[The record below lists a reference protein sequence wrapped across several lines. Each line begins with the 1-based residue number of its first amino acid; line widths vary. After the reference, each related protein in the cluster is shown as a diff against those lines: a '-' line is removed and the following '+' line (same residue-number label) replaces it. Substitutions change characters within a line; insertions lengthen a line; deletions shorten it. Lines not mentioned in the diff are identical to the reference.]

1 MAGFISSDWTRDDKD
16 DDLEALTAEAQE
28 QEQELDVDLNT
39 YALQASMMQL
49 SDEFRNR
56 IKDGYETDP
65 RWKTVIQELEA
76 ARAEPDPLIA
86 KLPYVVEDDML
97 YSVQEDGSHWLLA

>member
-1 MAGFISSDWTRDDKD
+1 M
-16 DDLEALTAEAQE
+16 
-28 QEQELDVDLNT
+28 DVDLNT

-49 SDEFRNR
+49 SDEFRSR